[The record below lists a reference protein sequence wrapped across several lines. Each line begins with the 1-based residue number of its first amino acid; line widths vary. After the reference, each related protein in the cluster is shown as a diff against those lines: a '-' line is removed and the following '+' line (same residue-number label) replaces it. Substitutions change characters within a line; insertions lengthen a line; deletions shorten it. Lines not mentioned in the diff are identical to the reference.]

1 MLVNAAAPLNGR
13 AYVFTRPDTCYEFTM
28 RWINSAGACL
38 RAALCLVVIAATPSY
53 AVSIA
58 TLLPPPDTREIETTI
73 ERGHKLLLDEKY
85 ADASKAFDEV
95 LQNGDF
101 LQLTKG
107 RQFRTLLLASQAA
120 SGREDYLAAHE
131 YLVIATQ
138 YPDAAAEHWV
148 LRAQFATW
156 VDAWADAGLAIK
168 TLAKTWPQSLA
179 ELDHEAVQWTI
190 AQMARDKKLAGER
203 LELLNALYD
212 AKFQLEWHI
221 EPSDLWRELVLQAL
235 ERKDVARA
243 RDVLKRIESPGS
255 LVRMRIDRR
264 FDPIVQAEPTAFD
277 VAAASQAE
285 CRKLRREMTANPTR
299 LGPVVQYMY
308 SLFSVGE
315 YGEVISLA
323 DRVLAQNARAPK
335 DKPAFDDV
343 ADTLNW
349 IYDLK
354 SQALRGLGRWDEAL
368 AIQQEA
374 RRQRETSTDKV
385 SQAINLG
392 GSYLVRNRP
401 DDALKSLEGIDWAR
415 SLSGFGRM
423 QLQHVRLRAYLQLG
437 NREEAEKVFVYL
449 RENKIDAPD
458 TWQEA
463 MLDWGDVDGAAA
475 LYIARLR
482 DPEDRVSALYAAQTF
497 KPVPRLP
504 RQIEDVERWQK
515 LLSRPD
521 VTAAINEVGRREQHP
536 LYDIWN

>member
-1 MLVNAAAPLNGR
+1 M
-13 AYVFTRPDTCYEFTM
+13 
-28 RWINSAGACL
+28 
-38 RAALCLVVIAATPSY
+38 
-53 AVSIA
+53 
-58 TLLPPPDTREIETTI
+58 
-73 ERGHKLLLDEKY
+73 LLDEKY

-95 LQNGDF
+95 LQNGEF

-107 RQFRTLLLASQAA
+107 KQFRALLLASRAA

-179 ELDHEAVQWTI
+179 EFDHEAVQWTI
-190 AQMARDKKLAGER
+190 AQMARDKKLADER

-221 EPSDLWRELVLQAL
+221 EPSDLWRQLVLQAL
-235 ERKDVARA
+235 ERKDMARA

-264 FDPIVQAEPTAFD
+264 FDPIVQAEPSAFD

-285 CRKLRREMTANPTR
+285 CRKLRREMTANPNR

-323 DRVLAQNARAPK
+323 DRVLAQNAKASK
-335 DKPAFDDV
+335 DKPAFEDV

-368 AIQQEA
+368 VIQEEA

-463 MLDWGDVDGAAA
+463 LLDWGDVDGAAA

>member
-1 MLVNAAAPLNGR
+1 M
-13 AYVFTRPDTCYEFTM
+13 
-28 RWINSAGACL
+28 
-38 RAALCLVVIAATPSY
+38 
-53 AVSIA
+53 
-58 TLLPPPDTREIETTI
+58 
-73 ERGHKLLLDEKY
+73 
-85 ADASKAFDEV
+85 
-95 LQNGDF
+95 
-101 LQLTKG
+101 
-107 RQFRTLLLASQAA
+107 
-120 SGREDYLAAHE
+120 
-131 YLVIATQ
+131 
-138 YPDAAAEHWV
+138 
-148 LRAQFATW
+148 
-156 VDAWADAGLAIK
+156 DAWADAGLAIK

-190 AQMARDKKLAGER
+190 AQMARDKKLANER

-212 AKFQLEWHI
+212 AKYQLEWHV

-235 ERKDVARA
+235 ERKDMARA

-264 FDPIVQAEPTAFD
+264 FDPIVQAEPNAFD

-285 CRKLRREMTANPTR
+285 CRKLRREMTANPAR

-315 YGEVISLA
+315 YGEIISLA
-323 DRVLAQNARAPK
+323 DRVLAQNAKASK

-515 LLSRPD
+515 LLARPD

-536 LYDIWN
+536 LYDLWN